1 MSEVSGLGNTTK
13 IKNEIKNKSKEYN
26 ILPIGELDLTLKKK
40 NEKWLFWYSFS
51 LDLYKINEK
60 SVLNEF
66 LFSFLITKFYIFFK
80 WWKWIN
86 IFRKF
91 SAPIF
96 DIFYL

>member
-66 LFSFLITKFYIFFK
+66 LFSFLITKFYSNNE
-80 WWKWIN
+80 N
-86 IFRKF
+86 IIYIPNNRCLQ
-91 SAPIF
+91 SI
-96 DIFYL
+96 